1 MVATLNEAK
10 EPKTAKFPKR
20 RKTSSKTSKKTR
32 KPAAK
37 KPIRK
42 SKK

>member
-10 EPKTAKFPKR
+10 KPAASKNVKR
-20 RKTSSKTSKKTR
+20 RKTSTKTSKKAR